1 MIGEQALT
9 RRDCEV
15 ALAAALAM
23 MTNRLPEATTM
34 WEQPGGVLRPEGLM
48 RSIIAASKERVPG
61 TRILERVPAVVRLSL
76 YPLHSGDFRLVELT
90 HTLAPEIL
98 ELLKAPLALAD
109 KPGDVYS

>member
-34 WEQPGGVLRPEGLM
+34 WE
-48 RSIIAASKERVPG
+48 
-61 TRILERVPAVVRLSL
+61 
-76 YPLHSGDFRLVELT
+76 
-90 HTLAPEIL
+90 
-98 ELLKAPLALAD
+98 
-109 KPGDVYS
+109 